1 MRALPLFILLIILL
15 AAPAAACYGPKL
27 HLGSSG
33 TVQDEALFALVSL
46 YLKEKTGINTV
57 LVELAGR
64 TPAQVLAANKVDL
77 VFAESGAEGTV
88 VLEIPGL
95 SLLLAGPR
103 PGQDL
108 QFTTVLP
115 ALRRLGKV
123 LNVADVAE
131 LVGRIEGGA
140 SPMAAARSLLMARRW
155 I

>member
-1 MRALPLFILLIILL
+1 MRVLHLFILLSLL
-15 AAPAAACYGPKL
+15 IAAPAAACYGPKL

-33 TVQDEALFALVSL
+33 TVQDEALFALVTL

-57 LVELAGR
+57 PVKLAGR

-88 VLEIPGL
+88 VLEIPEL
-95 SLLLAGPR
+95 PMLLAGPR
-103 PGQDL
+103 PRQDL

-115 ALRRLGKV
+115 ALRRLAKV
-123 LNVADVAE
+123 LTAADVAE
-131 LVGRIEGGA
+131 LVARIEGGA